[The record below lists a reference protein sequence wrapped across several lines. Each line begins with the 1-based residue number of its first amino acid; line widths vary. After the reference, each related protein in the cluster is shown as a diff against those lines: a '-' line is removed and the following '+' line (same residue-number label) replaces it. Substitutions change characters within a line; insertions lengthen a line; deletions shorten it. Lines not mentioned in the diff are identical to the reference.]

1 MTNQKGGVDEF
12 YLPFLYQ
19 NLLID
24 IIDQDGK
31 QTGNPF
37 EIILSIDHL
46 INSYNLTKEEFDS
59 FDKDGD
65 DLLSQAREAIA
76 KRNWK

>member
-1 MTNQKGGVDEF
+1 M
-12 YLPFLYQ
+12 
-19 NLLID
+19 LID

-76 KRNWK
+76 KKLEIEGFL